1 MCARRAEAAALAA
14 LLAFAPPAAAL
25 DLTEAERAAFGAEV
39 RALLLDE
46 PEIVGRA
53 LSPGPSYAEEAAK
66 DAALLDELAADLY
79 RDPAD
84 FTEGPDDGVPL
95 VAFLPPACGTCPD
108 LLEELRSLV
117 QENGAAQLIIKD
129 YPASPQADPPA
140 ARFLTAVLDE
150 LGPAYWKEARTALA
164 GLPDPSNLE
173 ALRRVSEVMGWPAD
187 DVLAR
192 MAAPKTEARLGRM
205 RGLAEA
211 LGFDVFP
218 SYVVGGTMIRGDVP
232 PALLGRYL
240 P

>member
-1 MCARRAEAAALAA
+1 MCARRAEAAALAV

-46 PEIVGRA
+46 PEIVGQA

-84 FTEGPDDGVPL
+84 FAEGPEDGTPL
-95 VAFLPPACGTCPD
+95 VAFLPPACDSCPD
-108 LLEELRSLV
+108 LLEDLRALA
-117 QENGAAQLIIKD
+117 QANAATRLIVKD
-129 YPASPQADPPA
+129 FPASPQVDPQA
-140 ARFLTAVLDE
+140 ARFLTAVLKD
-150 LGPAYWKEARTALA
+150 LGPAYWKEARTALS
-164 GLPDPSNLE
+164 GLPDPSNPE

-187 DVLAR
+187 DLIAR
-192 MAAPKTEARLGRM
+192 MAAPDVEARLGRM